1 MEKKIMWWHFKK
13 GKPKGKLRIER
24 IQVAWYDMEH
34 NGDCFDESII
44 KNGGDEKDILNRL
57 GLLITYVDMDEDT
70 DKNKVDRSRVFV
82 YMDNGDCYELHVRK
96 LTKKQQRE
104 CTNFYGGR

>member
-1 MEKKIMWWHFKK
+1 MWWNFKK
-13 GKPKGKLRIER
+13 GKPKGELRIER
-24 IQVAWYDMEH
+24 IQVAWYDMKH

-44 KNGGDEKDILNRL
+44 KNDGDEKDILNRL

-82 YMDNGDCYELHVRK
+82 YMDNGDCYELQVRK

>member
-1 MEKKIMWWHFKK
+1 MWWNFKK
-13 GKPKGKLRIER
+13 GKPKGELRIER
-24 IQVAWYDMEH
+24 IQVTWYDMEH

-57 GLLITYVDMDEDT
+57 GLWTTYVDMDEDT
-70 DKNKVDRSRVFV
+70 DKNKTNRSRVFV
-82 YMDNGDCYELHVRK
+82 YMDNGDCYELQVRK

>member
-1 MEKKIMWWHFKK
+1 MWWHFKN

-34 NGDCFDESII
+34 NGDC
-44 KNGGDEKDILNRL
+44 
-57 GLLITYVDMDEDT
+57 
-70 DKNKVDRSRVFV
+70 
-82 YMDNGDCYELHVRK
+82 YELQVRK

>member
-1 MEKKIMWWHFKK
+1 MWYRFEE
-13 GKPKGKLRIER
+13 GNPKGICRVKQLQI
-24 IQVAWYDMEH
+24 AWYDMKR

-57 GLLITYVDMDEDT
+57 GLWTTYVDMDEDT
-70 DKNKVDRSRVFV
+70 DKNKADRSRVFV
-82 YMDNGDCYELHVRK
+82 YMDNGDCYELQVRK

>member
-1 MEKKIMWWHFKK
+1 MWWNFKK
-13 GKPKGKLRIER
+13 GKPKGELRIER
-24 IQVAWYDMEH
+24 IQVTWYDMEH

-44 KNGGDEKDILNRL
+44 KNGGYEKDILNRL
-57 GLLITYVDMDEDT
+57 GLWTTYVDMDEDT
-70 DKNKVDRSRVFV
+70 DKNKANRSRVFV
-82 YMDNGDCYELHVRK
+82 YMDNGDCYELQVRK

>member
-1 MEKKIMWWHFKK
+1 MWYRFEKNS
-13 GKPKGKLRIER
+13 PKGICRVKHFQI
-24 IQVAWYDMEH
+24 AWYDMEQ

-57 GLLITYVDMDEDT
+57 GLWTTYVDMDEDT
-70 DKNKVDRSRVFV
+70 DKNKADRSRVFV
-82 YMDNGDCYELHVRK
+82 YMDNGDCYELQVRK

>member
-1 MEKKIMWWHFKK
+1 MWWNFKK
-13 GKPKGKLRIER
+13 GKHKGELRVER
-24 IQVAWYDMEH
+24 SEVAWYDMEH

-57 GLLITYVDMDEDT
+57 GLWTTYVDMDEDT
-70 DKNKVDRSRVFV
+70 DKNKADRSRVFV
-82 YMDNGDCYELHVRK
+82 YMDNGDCYELQVRK

>member
-1 MEKKIMWWHFKK
+1 
-13 GKPKGKLRIER
+13 
-24 IQVAWYDMEH
+24 MEH

-57 GLLITYVDMDEDT
+57 GLWTTYVDMDEDT
-70 DKNKVDRSRVFV
+70 DKNKADRSRVFV
-82 YMDNGDCYELHVRK
+82 YMDNGDCYELQVRK

>member
-1 MEKKIMWWHFKK
+1 MWWHFKN
-13 GKPKGKLRIER
+13 GKPKGELRIER
-24 IQVAWYDMEH
+24 IQVTWYDMEH

-82 YMDNGDCYELHVRK
+82 YMDNGDCYELQVRK

>member
-1 MEKKIMWWHFKK
+1 MWWHFKK

-24 IQVAWYDMEH
+24 IQVVWYDMEH

-44 KNGGDEKDILNRL
+44 KNGDEEDILNRL
-57 GLLITYVDMDEDT
+57 GLWTTYVDMDEDT
-70 DKNKVDRSRVFV
+70 DKNKADRSRVFV
-82 YMDNGDCYELHVRK
+82 YMDNGDCYELQVRK

>member
-1 MEKKIMWWHFKK
+1 MWWNFKK
-13 GKPKGKLRIER
+13 GKPKGELCIER

-57 GLLITYVDMDEDT
+57 GIWTTYVDMDEDT
-70 DKNKVDRSRVFV
+70 DKNKADRSRVFV
-82 YMDNGDCYELHVRK
+82 YMDNGDCYELQVRK